1 VTDFIA
7 GQIVLVDWRGDA
19 LPPEPNKIRPAVVIE
34 DHEMFGSLYPMVILV
49 PLTSELAIT
58 IDPTQENGCPGRCYA
73 VAPFVASTSAAR
85 VRPTRSC
92 ITPEQLGQLRRQ
104 VALSIGLS

>member
-19 LPPEPNKIRPAVVIE
+19 FPPEPNKIRPAVVIE

-49 PLTSELAIT
+49 PLTSDEGLTNPELTVA
-58 IDPTQENGCPGRCYA
+58 IDPTPENGCPGRCYA

-85 VRPTRSC
+85 VRPTRS
-92 ITPEQLGQLRRQ
+92 
-104 VALSIGLS
+104 